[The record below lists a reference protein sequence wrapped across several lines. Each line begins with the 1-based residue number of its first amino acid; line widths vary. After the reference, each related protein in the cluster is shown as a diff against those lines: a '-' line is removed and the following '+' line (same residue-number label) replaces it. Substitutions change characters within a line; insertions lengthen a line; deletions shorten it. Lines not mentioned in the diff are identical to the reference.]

1 MMPAEITLR
10 PVSESDLPFLFEI
23 YASTREAELA
33 LTPWTAEQ
41 KQLFLNM
48 QFQGQINGY
57 REMHPQA
64 VHEIIAAAGRPVG
77 RLYLSRLPDCHHI
90 LDITIAPE
98 SRNAGI
104 GSLVLRTILE
114 EADLSGK
121 PVTIYV
127 ESFNPSLRL
136 FQRLGFQIASQ
147 DSFQLLL
154 ERPPVRMQ
162 IQEAGAL

>member
-1 MMPAEITLR
+1 M
-10 PVSESDLPFLFEI
+10 
-23 YASTREAELA
+23 
-33 LTPWTAEQ
+33 TA
-41 KQLFLNM
+41 
-48 QFQGQINGY
+48 
-57 REMHPQA
+57 P
-64 VHEIIAAAGRPVG
+64 
-77 RLYLSRLPDCHHI
+77 
-90 LDITIAPE
+90 DITIAPE